1 MKLEQTFSEV
11 LEQYNDLL
19 NSSVN
24 TNAIYNLNTELD
36 NLPVAAAI
44 VWLKVKSNIEL
55 GEDDYVVIN
64 AIQSKWSMEYSN
76 VFEED
81 EDIYTSNLAIF
92 YITLSEVKNAY
103 QLYDLQ
109 KSLTDIRDYVFN
121 HMIREGSLISSLKK
135 IIRIMI

>member
-103 QLYDLQ
+103 
-109 KSLTDIRDYVFN
+109 
-121 HMIREGSLISSLKK
+121 
-135 IIRIMI
+135 